1 MYNGIGEGIGER
13 FRAMHQKLDELLD
26 QYGIIWPSPAELIQ
40 LERISNEQENMD
52 NNAVNPFEDPIVR
65 DRSTEGTTG
74 SAAGNGQQS

>member
-1 MYNGIGEGIGER
+1 MYNAGER

-52 NNAVNPFEDPIVR
+52 NAVIGSVEDPIVR

-74 SAAGNGQQS
+74 SAGNGQQS